1 MHVKFKELTENPIME
16 IIKILSYSKININE
30 NYLKEIIPN
39 NNYDNFKKKIL
50 SQNELFYSA
59 DESILNKDLVKKK
72 IEELFVNELRE
83 YLND

>member
-1 MHVKFKELTENPIME
+1 MKNIME

-39 NNYDNFKKKIL
+39 NDYDNFKKKIL

>member
-1 MHVKFKELTENPIME
+1 MIM
-16 IIKILSYSKININE
+16 IIL
-30 NYLKEIIPN
+30 
-39 NNYDNFKKKIL
+39 KKKIL